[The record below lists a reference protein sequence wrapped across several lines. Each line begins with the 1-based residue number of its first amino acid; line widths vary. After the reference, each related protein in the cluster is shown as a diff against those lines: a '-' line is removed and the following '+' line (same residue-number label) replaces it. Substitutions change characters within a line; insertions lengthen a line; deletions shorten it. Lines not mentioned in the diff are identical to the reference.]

1 MGRTYYITTAI
12 DYANAGPHLGHA
24 YEKVLADV
32 LARFARLRGRKVY
45 FLTGVD
51 QHGQKV
57 QIAAGKAGVA
67 PAEFVATNTAK
78 FLSLWKMLGV
88 RYDGWAE
95 TTAPVHKRVVQSVL
109 TRLHREGK
117 LYLASYSGFYSVR
130 QEQFL
135 TDKER
140 GPDGQFGPEWGEVI
154 QIEEKNW
161 YFKLAEHRDWLLGFL
176 RAHPECVFPS
186 YRHQEL
192 LNAATLLQ
200 GDLSISRPKSRL
212 SWGIEFPFDADY
224 VTFVWFDALIN
235 YISFAGYLAEEA
247 SGLPDFSEMWPADAH
262 VIGKDILSPAH
273 GIYWLIMLHALGFR
287 DEEMPRLV
295 VHGFWN
301 MAGAKMSKSLGNLAD
316 PVTLANAYGP
326 EALRYYLMRDIATG
340 QDADF
345 NEERLVMRYNSELAN
360 SVGNLLNR
368 TLNMTE
374 RYRAGRLSSKHSC
387 PESEALRVAAAT
399 MVEEY
404 ERQMEEFQVHA
415 ALNAIIE
422 FSNQCN
428 ATIEGTAPW
437 KLAKD
442 SSQSAKLDAVL
453 YSLAESLRI
462 ISLLLSPIVPE
473 STLRM
478 GAQLGVNLAAS
489 QLIDTGWGGLKDGHT
504 LGKAEPVFPRL
515 DANRPEQTA
524 S

>member
-1 MGRTYYITTAI
+1 MGRTFYITTAI

-32 LARFARLRGRKVY
+32 LARVMKLRGRDVY

-57 QIAAGKAGVA
+57 QIAAAKAGVD

-78 FLSLWKMLGV
+78 FRSLWQTLGV

-95 TTAPVHKRVVQSVL
+95 TTAPAHKRVVQSVL
-109 TRLHREGK
+109 SRLHAEGK
-117 LYLASYSGFYSVR
+117 LYQATYSGFYSVR

-135 TDKER
+135 TEKER
-140 GPDGQFGPEWGEVI
+140 GPDGQFGPEWGEVVE
-154 QIEEKNW
+154 IEEKNW

-176 RAHPECVFPS
+176 RSHPKCVFPS

-192 LNAATLLQ
+192 LNAAELLS

-212 SWGIEFPFDADY
+212 SWGIEFPFDPEY

-235 YISFAGYLAEEA
+235 YISFAGYQAEQG
-247 SGLPDFSEMWPADAH
+247 SGLPDFADLWPADAH

-316 PVTLANAYGP
+316 PSALAGAYGAD
-326 EALRYYLMRDIATG
+326 ALRYYLMRDIATG

-345 NEERLVMRYNSELAN
+345 NEERLIVRYNSELAN

-368 TLNMTE
+368 TLNMTG
-374 RYRAGRLSSKHSC
+374 RYRAGRLCANHSC
-387 PESEALRVAAAT
+387 AETDALRAAAAEL
-399 MVEEY
+399 VEEY
-404 ERQMEEFQVHA
+404 ERQLDEFQVHA

-422 FSNQCN
+422 FANLCN
-428 ATIEGTAPW
+428 ATIESTAPW

-442 SSQSAKLDAVL
+442 DSQSARLDAVL
-453 YSLAESLRI
+453 YALAESLRI
-462 ISLLLSPIVPE
+462 ISILVSTVVPE
-473 STLRM
+473 SAAKM
-478 GAQLGVNLAAS
+478 GAQLGVEIGAS
-489 QLIDTGWGGLKDGHT
+489 RITDTRWGGLQDGHQ

-515 DANRPEQTA
+515 EAKLSERED

>member
-32 LARFARLRGRKVY
+32 LARVMRLRGRDVY

-57 QIAAGKAGVA
+57 QIAAGKAGVD
-67 PAEFVATNTAK
+67 PAEFVAANTAK
-78 FLSLWKMLGV
+78 FRALWETLGV

-95 TTAPVHKRVVQSVL
+95 TTAPVHKRVVRSVL
-109 TRLHREGK
+109 SRLHAEGK
-117 LYLASYSGFYSVR
+117 LYQASYSGFYSVR

-140 GPDGQFGPEWGEVI
+140 GPDGQFGPEWGEVVE
-154 QIEEKNW
+154 IEEKNW

-176 RAHPECVFPS
+176 RSHPQCVFPS

-192 LNAATLLQ
+192 LNAAGLLN

-212 SWGIEFPFDADY
+212 SWGIEFPFDPEY

-235 YISFAGYLAEEA
+235 YISFAGYLAERG
-247 SGLPDFSEMWPADAH
+247 SGLPDFEALWPADAH
-262 VIGKDILSPAH
+262 VVGKDILSPAH

-287 DEEMPRLV
+287 DEDMPRLV

-316 PVTLANAYGP
+316 PVALASAYGAD
-326 EALRYYLMRDIATG
+326 ALRYYLMRDIATG

-345 NEERLVMRYNSELAN
+345 NEERLVVCYNSELAN

-368 TLNMTE
+368 TLNMAE
-374 RYRAGRLSSKHSC
+374 RYRAGRLCANHSC
-387 PESEALRVAAAT
+387 ADGDALRTAAAKL
-399 MVEEY
+399 VQKY
-404 ERQMEEFQVHA
+404 ERHMNEFQVHA
-415 ALNAIIE
+415 ALNALID
-422 FSNQCN
+422 FSNLCN
-428 ATIEGTAPW
+428 ATIESTAPW

-442 SSQSAKLDAVL
+442 GSQSARLDAVL
-453 YSLAESLRI
+453 YGLAESLRI
-462 ISLLLSPIVPE
+462 ISILLSAIIPE
-473 STLRM
+473 SAAKM
-478 GAQLGVNLAAS
+478 GAQLGVDIKAS
-489 QLIDTGWGGLKDGHT
+489 RITDTRWGVLKDGHQ

-515 DANRPEQTA
+515 EAKPSRTEK